1 VIDKKG
7 YRSGVGI
14 ILANG
19 HNRLLLARRIGK
31 DGWQFPQGGVK
42 TDETPEEAMLRELHE
57 EVGLEAEDVEVL
69 AASKDW
75 LKYRLPS
82 HMMRQCSEPLC
93 VGQRQKWFLL
103 RLLSNDYKVRFD
115 VTNKPEFDSFKWVR
129 YWYPLRRVISFKKKV
144 YRQALQEFATTLFSD

>member
-82 HMMRQCSEPLC
+82 HMMRHCSGPLC